1 MTGEE
6 TGESFYRGE
15 YAIGALTVPFG
26 QRKTFPQI
34 AKWLGEQGCRSVSI
48 AAWQPPEAGVSG
60 RGGEDAFVAAHF
72 GDLKTFDESRA
83 SEMKGAMAEA
93 GITPISVAYY
103 ENMSTA
109 DVTQR
114 RAFHEQY
121 SRACRAARMIGAKYV
136 GTFPGRNETM
146 GEKESLGFFI
156 REIGP
161 DVQKRAD
168 DEGRVPVW
176 ENCIMEGL
184 LEKYGLVVGN
194 VAYCPENWR
203 EILGSSGTDKWR
215 MVMDPSHLIWEGI
228 DPIRA
233 LREFGPSIVE
243 VHAKDAGLKG
253 PRFRPPETRNM
264 KPLPYKPENYETGI
278 VKDNHP
284 VKKWG
289 AGLYHHAVPG
299 LGDVKWKQY
308 LWNMRE
314 SGLVVPVTLEIEDEV
329 FNPRSPGLDNY
340 GEAAFRVGIR
350 TLKPYCAA
358 LK

>member
-6 TGESFYRGE
+6 ADGSFYRGE

-34 AKWLGEQGCRSVSI
+34 AKWLGEQGCKSVSI

-72 GDLKTFDESRA
+72 GDLRTFDEAKA
-83 SEMKGAMAEA
+83 SEMKESMAEA
-93 GITPISVAYY
+93 GIKPISVAYY
-103 ENMSTA
+103 ENTSTA
-109 DVTQR
+109 NTEQR
-114 RAFHEQY
+114 AAFHEQF
-121 SRACRAARMIGAKYV
+121 SRACRAARMTGIKYV
-136 GTFPGRNETM
+136 GTFPGRNENM
-146 GEKESLGFFI
+146 SESDSLKFFLK
-156 REIGP
+156 EIGP
-161 DVQKRAD
+161 DLQIRAD
-168 DEGRVPVW
+168 DEGCVPVF

-184 LEKYGLVVGN
+184 IKGSTVGN
-194 VAYCPENWR
+194 VAYSPKNWR
-203 EILGSSGTDKWR
+203 EIFGSSGTDKWR

-233 LREFGPSIVE
+233 LKEFKPYIVE
-243 VHAKDAGLKG
+243 VHAKDAGLLG

-264 KPLPYKPENYETGI
+264 KPLPYKPENYDTGI
-278 VKDNHP
+278 VRDDHP
-284 VKKWG
+284 VKEWG

-299 LGDVKWKQY
+299 LGSVKWKPY
-308 LWNMRE
+308 LGEMRKG
-314 SGLVVPVTLEIEDEV
+314 GLVVPVTLEIEDNA

-340 GEAAFRVGIR
+340 GEAAIRVGVR

-358 LK
+358 MK